1 MSAGCNYAGLIVVL
15 PTTDGDRIV
24 IVDYY
29 ISGVVPKS
37 LSSLDAKRALYPVND
52 IKVFYKYIAKN
63 VTNFWRCPQKAVPLY
78 LKSFFGLVGLC
89 IHAVYYLLSRSFTG
103 KLFRLSWK

>member
-1 MSAGCNYAGLIVVL
+1 MLWMEDCLPPFPLITTKSRNTVSAGCNYAGLIVVL

-63 VTNFWRCPQKAVPLY
+63 VTNFWRCP
-78 LKSFFGLVGLC
+78 
-89 IHAVYYLLSRSFTG
+89 
-103 KLFRLSWK
+103 